1 VSARSVLI
9 ASPLAGWGLPLSEV
23 PDPVFA
29 ERMAGDGVA
38 IDPAAGVLHAPC
50 DGEILDMKGARHAV
64 TVRSPAGIEILM
76 HVGIDTV
83 KLDGAGFVPLVQTG
97 ARVSQGQPLL
107 RFDLDLL
114 ARRAPS
120 LVTPIVLA
128 SAGNVVRRTIHR
140 AIKVGDVLME
150 ISTSEAAAVAD
161 GAFVEEIRQEFG
173 VPFEHGLHVRPAA
186 LLAAAL
192 RPFVCDV
199 SIIFRGRS
207 ANARSTVAMMALGV
221 RCGDTIEVKAVGAD
235 GAGAIAALEPLL
247 APVKRANAAAK
258 PATAPK
264 TGHRRIE
271 AAIAS
276 RGLALGKAVQWK
288 HVEISVPERGE
299 GEAGESASLQ
309 RALETL
315 RTHLEALRATAKGE
329 RQAVLAA
336 HAELVGD
343 PDLLDRAR
351 DWMRRGK
358 SAAFAWRQAT
368 RAVAEALAAMDDPR
382 MRERAADLRDLE
394 NQVLR
399 VLSGKEPSS
408 SREFEPGSILIADD
422 VLPSQI
428 ISLDTDRVAGVCT
441 ARGGPTS
448 HVAILAAASGIPTL
462 VAAGLDVLDVADGTP
477 VVLDAEHG
485 WLDVDPPEQDLATV
499 QRAVDQRTE
508 ERTAD
513 LAAAMRPSR
522 TRDGVEISVLA
533 NLGSLG
539 DALVAMQKGA
549 GGCGLLRTEF
559 LYLERREPPDEDEQ
573 AAEYQRIATALQ
585 GKSLSV
591 RTMDIGGDKPIPY
604 LPLPREENPALGMRG
619 LRASLWDPA
628 LMRTQLRAILR
639 VQPAGQ
645 CKVLLPMV
653 TDVADLLAARAII
666 EECAKE
672 LGMAVPAIGAMIET
686 PASALLAE
694 QLVQHA
700 DYLSIGTNDLSQ
712 YTLAVDRGHPE
723 LARRLDALH
732 PAVLRLVALVAEAG
746 RASGKSVSVCGA
758 LASDVD
764 ALPILIGL
772 GVHEI
777 SATPQVIPRLKRT
790 VRLLD
795 AAECRDLAH
804 RALEQQSASEVRELA
819 LFSRSRA
826 RAAGAEAAVGDA
838 R

>member
-1 VSARSVLI
+1 VSAKSLLV
-9 ASPLAGWGLPLSEV
+9 AAPLAGWGLPLAEV

-38 IDPAAGVLHAPC
+38 IDPTANVLHAPC
-50 DGEILDMKGARHAV
+50 DGEVLDMKGARHAV
-64 TVRSPAGIEILM
+64 TVRTALGIDLLM

-83 KLDGAGFVPLVQTG
+83 GLGGEGFVPLVRAG
-97 ARVSQGQPLL
+97 ERVSQGQPLL
-107 RFDLDLL
+107 RFDLELL

-120 LVTPIVLA
+120 LVTPVVLA
-128 SAGNVVRRTIHR
+128 SPGAILRRTIHR
-140 AIKVGDVLME
+140 AVRVGDVLME
-150 ISTSEAAAVAD
+150 IAGREAATSAD
-161 GAFVEEIRQEFG
+161 GAFHEETRREFG

-192 RPFVCDV
+192 RPFASEV
-199 SIIFRGRS
+199 SVIYRGRS
-207 ANARSTVAMMALGV
+207 VNARSTVGMMSLGV

-235 GAGAIAALEPLL
+235 GVRAIMALEPLL
-247 APVKRANAAAK
+247 SPPPRPQSMAK
-258 PATAPK
+258 PSGERL

-276 RGLALGKAVQWK
+276 RGLAIGRATQWTRTEIAVA
-288 HVEISVPERGE
+288 ERGE
-299 GEAGESASLQ
+299 GEGGEAAALD
-309 RALETL
+309 RALATV
-315 RTHLEALRATAKGE
+315 RGHLESMRAQAQGE
-329 RQAVLAA
+329 RQALLAA
-336 HAELVGD
+336 HAELVED
-343 PDLLDRAR
+343 PDLRDRAGE
-351 DWMRRGK
+351 WMRRGK

-368 RAVAEALAAMDDPR
+368 RAVAEGLAALDDPR

-399 VLSGKEPSS
+399 VLSGKPPSS
-408 SREFEPGSILIADD
+408 TREVAPGSILIADD

-428 ISLDTDRVAGVCT
+428 ISLDADRVAGVCT

-448 HVAILAAASGIPTL
+448 HVALLAQATGLPVL
-462 VAAGLDVLDVADGTP
+462 VAAGPAILDIADGTA

-485 WLDVDPPEQDLATV
+485 WLDVDPPAADLAAV
-499 QRAVDQRTE
+499 ERAVEQRTE

-513 LAAAMRPSR
+513 LAAAKRPAR
-522 TRDGVEISVLA
+522 TRDGVDISIVA
-533 NLGSLG
+533 NLGSLA
-539 DALVAMQKGA
+539 DAIVAVQKGA

-573 AAEYQRIATALQ
+573 ASEYQRIATAL
-585 GKSLSV
+585 GGRPMTV

-619 LRASLWDPA
+619 LRASLWEPE
-628 LMRTQLRAILR
+628 LLRTQLRAILR

-645 CKVLLPMV
+645 CRVLLPMV
-653 TDVADLLAARAII
+653 TDVEELKAVRAII
-666 EECAKE
+666 EECARG
-672 LGMAVPAIGAMIET
+672 LGAVPPPVGAMIET

-694 QLVQHA
+694 QLAEHA
-700 DYLSIGTNDLSQ
+700 DFLSIGTNDLSQ

-732 PAVLRLVALVAEAG
+732 PAVLRLMALVAEAG
-746 RASGKSVSVCGA
+746 RAHGKSVSVCGA
-758 LASDVD
+758 LGSDVD
-764 ALPILIGL
+764 ALPILVGL

-777 SATPQVIPRLKRT
+777 SATPSTIPRLKRT

-795 AAECRDLAH
+795 AKECAELAT

-819 LFSRSRA
+819 LFMRSRA
-826 RAAGAEAAVGDA
+826 RAAGAETFTGG
-838 R
+838 